1 VHQATAFAP
10 SLVSTPEFGLI
21 KKERKPV
28 AAPMDDRLLERIRRL
43 QARFDELGTRLA
55 KGFAEVPEAEG
66 MAAIEVAAANVRREM
81 KAEARPGP
89 LTRQG

>member
-1 VHQATAFAP
+1 VHQATAVAP
-10 SLVSTPEFGLI
+10 SLASTPEFGLI
-21 KKERKPV
+21 KKDGKPV

-55 KGFAEVPEAEG
+55 KGFAEVPEPEG
-66 MAAIEVAAANVRREM
+66 MAAIEAAAATVRREM
-81 KAEARPGP
+81 KADAGPGP